1 VRFGLP
7 LLGWARSYGQILLN
21 WRYAHD
27 HDSLIAAKASCLGTW
42 GSWLPFAHFPFLFAV
57 LAAVH
62 PLPRASAGKG
72 CLEQRQS
79 HWTERALRFNF
90 CSMEE
95 SDTSVTL
102 EQEKPSGLISV
113 EEAAKR
119 LGLDA
124 FTVYS
129 FIQGDRL
136 SPILD
141 DGGVFLVS
149 EEEANQ
155 LAKGKKQ

>member
-1 VRFGLP
+1 MITIRSLP
-7 LLGWARSYGQILLN
+7 RRLVVWERRGGR
-21 WRYAHD
+21 
-27 HDSLIAAKASCLGTW
+27 
-42 GSWLPFAHFPFLFAV
+42 LPFAHFPFAFAV

-62 PLPRASAGKG
+62 PFPRAGAGRG

-79 HWTERALRFNF
+79 HWTERALRLNF
-90 CSMEE
+90 YSMEE

-102 EQEKPSGLISV
+102 EQEKPSRLISV

-129 FIQGDRL
+129 FIQRDRL

-141 DGGVFLVS
+141 DEGEYVVS
-149 EEEANQ
+149 EEEVNQ
-155 LAKGKKQ
+155 LAQRKKE